1 MSTLADT
8 LGERGP
14 RGKSRLAPTRGSPGA
29 FRDLRSYS
37 WQRNGFRSEKGEN
50 DSSGIRSIHAGRTR
64 AAAPAEA
71 RDPHIAER
79 LQEPSAQTS
88 PALRFANAISMIALF
103 VALSSGAY
111 ALGGKNSVK
120 SDDIKDGQV
129 KSKDLKNDDVRSGDI
144 EDGSLTGSDINES
157 TLAGLPVPEGPTE
170 MAAEQGMTVFTSD
183 TAFDLG
189 DGSIVYECA
198 GAPSLTYSNDSGAS
212 ALVVSSRRSVVFE
225 DDGVAGNG
233 ELGVSGGDVLDGD
246 EESVSVVGAGGF
258 GRAEMAIAT
267 DDELIYV
274 ELYSRVLTECDY
286 VAIMTREAR

>member
-1 MSTLADT
+1 
-8 LGERGP
+8 
-14 RGKSRLAPTRGSPGA
+14 
-29 FRDLRSYS
+29 
-37 WQRNGFRSEKGEN
+37 
-50 DSSGIRSIHAGRTR
+50 
-64 AAAPAEA
+64 
-71 RDPHIAER
+71 
-79 LQEPSAQTS
+79 
-88 PALRFANAISMIALF
+88 LRFANAISMIALF

-144 EDGSLTGSDINES
+144 ESSAVGVSELAANSVQGGEVADGSLTGADIDES
-157 TLAGLPVPEGPTE
+157 TLTDLPAPEGPTE

-189 DGSIVYECA
+189 DGSVVYECA
-198 GAPSLTYSNDSGAS
+198 GAPSLTYANDSGAG